1 MKNFLRNYFPTEL
14 ALQIYNLLIF
24 IFILVFSGKIN
35 DSGFLLS
42 IHLILA
48 ILIGGLQYIKVRYE
62 NIAINFLIIVTPVLL
77 FSYFHYET
85 GLINR
90 VIFPDFFDDAIWNLD
105 RFIFG
110 QSYHEIWAKAI
121 DSEIV
126 DQLIHFFYFSY
137 YGILFIP
144 AVLLMIRERQN
155 TYNPGWTKLVLTRRL
170 LFTTT
175 FTMLSCYLIFIIYP
189 VKGPV
194 DYHAV
199 LFPEPK
205 YMVAVMDFLYAHGD
219 TAGGA
224 VPSSHVAV
232 SLVITIFCFRHFKE
246 IRWYLLVFFIFLA
259 IATTYCS
266 YHYFVDVL
274 GGVLAGLVFY
284 IMGGKIFDCL
294 CCGTPSGTGDG

>member
-1 MKNFLRNYFPTEL
+1 LNRAGSETMKQFFRQYFPTEA

-24 IFILVFSGKIN
+24 IFILVFSNKIDN
-35 DSGFLLS
+35 AGYLLGIHFILGVLIQGVQIVKKTYES
-42 IHLILA
+42 IPL
-48 ILIGGLQYIKVRYE
+48 
-62 NIAINFLIIVTPVLL
+62 NTLIILSPVLL
-77 FSYFHYET
+77 FSFYHYET

-90 VIFPDFFDDAIWNLD
+90 VIFTDFFDAVIRSLD
-105 RFIFG
+105 RFLFG
-110 QSYHEIWAKAI
+110 RSYHEIWARVI
-121 DSEIV
+121 DSEWV
-126 DQLIHFFYFSY
+126 DQIFHFFYFSY

-144 AVLLMIRERQN
+144 ALLLMIRERRN
-155 TYNPGWTKLVLTRRL
+155 ISKPDWTKLVLTRQL
-170 LFTTT
+170 LFTMT
-175 FTMLSCYLIFIIYP
+175 FTMLSCYLIFIVYP
-189 VKGPV
+189 VKGPT

-219 TAGGA
+219 SAGGA

-232 SLVITIFCFRHFKE
+232 SLVITIFCFRYFKE

-274 GGVLAGLVFY
+274 GGVLAGLIFY
-284 IMGGKIFDCL
+284 IMAEKMF
-294 CCGTPSGTGDG
+294 TRY